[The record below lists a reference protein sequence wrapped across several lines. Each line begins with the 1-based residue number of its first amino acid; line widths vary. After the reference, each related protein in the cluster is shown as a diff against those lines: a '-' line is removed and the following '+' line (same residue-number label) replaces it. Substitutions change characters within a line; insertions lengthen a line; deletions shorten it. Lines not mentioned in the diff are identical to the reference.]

1 MHKMKEEIKASWEV
15 TDMGEPTKI
24 IGIEISRIE
33 DFITISQQRYIE
45 SILERENMTDCNTVS
60 TPMDPKVKILP
71 NPEENEGSRSN
82 YFVQLLGELQ
92 FLTNATRPDIAFA
105 VNHLASYTANPTI
118 QHVTALKRILRYLK
132 GTKSYGIRYSNSPN
146 DQSDDTELFHGI
158 FHGFADAA
166 YANTEDYK
174 STAGYVF
181 MAAGGAITW
190 RSKKQTFTALS
201 TTEAEYISL
210 SEAAHEAY

>member
-1 MHKMKEEIKASWEV
+1 LQHRLHAN
-15 TDMGEPTKI
+15 G
-24 IGIEISRIE
+24 
-33 DFITISQQRYIE
+33 SQSQ
-45 SILERENMTDCNTVS
+45 IL
-60 TPMDPKVKILP
+60 L
-71 NPEENEGSRSN
+71 NPEGKEGRQSN
-82 YFVQLLGELQ
+82 YFAQLLGLQ
-92 FLTNATRPDIAFA
+92 FLTNATQPDITFA
-105 VNHLASYTANPTI
+105 VNRLASYTANPTI

-174 STAGYVF
+174 SMAGYVF

-201 TTEAEYISL
+201 TTEAEYIAL
-210 SEAAHEAY
+210 SEAAREAY